1 MEALAFLGPAALY
14 MISMT
19 ITPGPNNVMLTASG
33 ANYGFLRT
41 LPHIFGILGG
51 CFLLFAGIAL
61 GLGLLFE
68 RFPLVQTALRLIGSA
83 YLLYLAWRIATAP
96 PPDLRRRGEGRP
108 LTFWQAAAFQ
118 FANPKAWVMGLALMA
133 GFLPEGGDTWLNA
146 LLLAAF
152 AELVALPCIAVWA
165 GFGTAIGRWL
175 DSPRAWRVFNAL
187 MGALTAACVL
197 FILG

>member
-96 PPDLRRRGEGRP
+96 PPDLRRRGEGHP

-133 GFLPEGGDTWLNA
+133 GFLPEGGDTWVNA

-187 MGALTAACVL
+187 MGALTAACVY
-197 FILG
+197 FILA